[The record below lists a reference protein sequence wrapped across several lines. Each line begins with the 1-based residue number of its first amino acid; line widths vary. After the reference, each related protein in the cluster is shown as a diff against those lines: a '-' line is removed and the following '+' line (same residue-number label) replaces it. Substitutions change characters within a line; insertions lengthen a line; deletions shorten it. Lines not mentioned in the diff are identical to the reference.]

1 VLKNRIL
8 TALLLIP
15 LFVGGIFWASTPV
28 FAALMAAV
36 VLMAAWEWSRLM
48 GLDKYW
54 QRGLYLFLIAL
65 LLLAGANLR
74 SQLVLLQGILG
85 VTVVLWC
92 IFSAWI
98 IYLNMN
104 GPVPRKDLPLTL
116 SALMGVWLLLPT
128 WLSLIHLHGSG
139 SAGPVWLLLLMVLIW
154 GADSG
159 AYFCGRLWG
168 KHKLAAQVSPG
179 KTWEGVGGGMVLAL
193 LLVLPLSLWLL
204 SARQGNDALSNQS
217 YTGLW
222 YALLCIMTIAFSI
235 CGDLLE
241 SVVKRRAGVKDS
253 GQILPGHG
261 GVLDRIDSLTAAA
274 PSFTLGLLILGL
286 INGTGS

>member
-1 VLKNRIL
+1 MLRNRIL

-28 FAALMAAV
+28 FAALLAV
-36 VLMAAWEWSRLM
+36 VVLIGAWEWSRLM
-48 GLDKYW
+48 GLGKYW
-54 QRGLYLFLIAL
+54 QRGLYLLLIAL
-65 LLLAGANLR
+65 LLIAGENLR
-74 SQLVLLQGILG
+74 SQPVLLREILT

-92 IFSAWI
+92 VFIGWI
-98 IYLNMN
+98 IYVNQN
-104 GPVPRKDLPLTL
+104 GPVVRKDLPLLL
-116 SALMGVWLLLPT
+116 SSFMGVWLLLPT

-168 KHKLAAQVSPG
+168 KHKLAVQVSPG

-204 SARQGNDALSNQS
+204 SARQGNDALSNQAS
-217 YTGLW
+217 TGLW
-222 YALLCIMTIAFSI
+222 YTLLCIMTIAFSI
-235 CGDLLE
+235 SGDLLE

-253 GQILPGHG
+253 GHILPGHG

-274 PSFTLGLLILGL
+274 PSFTLGLLMLGL
-286 INGTGS
+286 ITGAGT